1 MRTQRIDILKGILLD
16 LHQGASPESVQERF
30 AAHFTGV
37 SAIEISLMEQE
48 LISEETGITFE
59 DVMQLCDVH
68 ANLFKNAVEEV
79 DRPDADRAGH
89 PVKIFK
95 EENLALRAA
104 LLRIR
109 RLLQKL
115 PHANA
120 EDREAIHSGLV
131 RQMDLLSQFDCH
143 YRRKEELFFPMM
155 EKYGHTA
162 PPKVMWGVDDQI
174 RELFKLA
181 REAIQDLPNRSF
193 EEVTEAFEAF
203 ATEFE
208 SMIFKEESIL
218 IMLLLEALTQDDW
231 IQIAQESSAYGYAI
245 IRPTEVW
252 VPDRQDFTASPEEGQ
267 QDPYTKV
274 IDTPGGQLTLSFKP
288 KAEAPADQKTPQA
301 FGKGYLSVEQAN
313 LILNHLPME
322 ITFVNKDDIFQ
333 YYNDSVPAEEMIFK
347 RMPSQIGRH
356 VDLCHP
362 PKLLPK
368 VKAIFDGL
376 RSGQRDKFEM
386 WFNSESRGKFV
397 HVTYAAVRDEA
408 GEFQGVLEYV
418 QDIAPYRAI
427 DTEVYRGVE

>member
-1 MRTQRIDILKGILLD
+1 MTTQRIDILKGILLE

-79 DRPDADRAGH
+79 DRPDADREGH

-109 RLLQKL
+109 RLLQEL
-115 PHANA
+115 PQANS
-120 EDREAIHSGLV
+120 EDAEAIGSGLL

-174 RELFKLA
+174 RDLFKLA
-181 REAIQDLPNRSF
+181 REAIQDLDNRSF
-193 EEVTEAFEAF
+193 EEVTGAFEAF
-203 ATEFE
+203 AAEFE

-231 IQIAQESSAYGYAI
+231 IQIAQESPAYGYAI
-245 IRPTEVW
+245 IRPTETW
-252 VPDRQDFTASPEEGQ
+252 VPDRQDFTASSEEVH
-267 QDPYTKV
+267 QDPYTRV

-288 KAEAPADQKTPQA
+288 KAEASLDRDSAQS

-333 YYNDSVPAEEMIFK
+333 YYNDSVPTEEMIFK
-347 RMPSQIGRH
+347 PTLSDWPSCRS
-356 VDLCHP
+356 
-362 PKLLPK
+362 LP
-368 VKAIFDGL
+368 
-376 RSGQRDKFEM
+376 S
-386 WFNSESRGKFV
+386 S
-397 HVTYAAVRDEA
+397 
-408 GEFQGVLEYV
+408 
-418 QDIAPYRAI
+418 
-427 DTEVYRGVE
+427 